1 MFASDRI
8 LALDIGNSK
17 LVLAE
22 FKLLASKSLEL
33 VNYAIAPLGFDPES
47 TADSSA
53 YIVSGIRDILRTSGI
68 RPGPVAVSVSGQ
80 MVFPRYVKLPPVT
93 PDKIAQIVKYEAQQN
108 VPFPIDEV
116 VWDYQLVGQET
127 GELSVLLVAVK
138 GDLVKNI
145 TDCVEAAGLDPVLV
159 DVSPLA
165 LYNAVR
171 YNYSDLP
178 GCTMI
183 LDMGARSTNVVFVEG
198 NKIFSRSIPVA
209 GISIT
214 KDVMKEFELS
224 FEEAEQLKVAHAF
237 VGFGGVYE
245 GHEVGVADRT
255 SKIVRNIMTRLHAE
269 VIRTIN
275 FYRGQQGGSQPGM
288 VLLAGGC
295 SIIPHA
301 NVFLKDK
308 LKTEVDFLNPFRNVS
323 VSSGISSDKVAED
336 LHLLGEV
343 VGLALRRMLS
353 CPVEINLLPPELAA
367 RKVLQRR
374 LPFFGLA
381 AIGCVLTVLVFG
393 LFLHRLK
400 SMAEQRLEKVQGLVA
415 SLEPTNAKLTEL
427 GKNKEQLYA
436 KADDL
441 SRLIAARTRWVT
453 IFDSLHQELV
463 SGMWLTTVRP
473 LPPKDAKAGP
483 RLEIRGMAFTDEVSN
498 NQTITAYVEK
508 LKGTGY
514 FNDDLQIKR
523 IKPVEGTDY
532 ATEFT
537 VEIGL
542 KDKLTPVVEVKPVEV
557 NPADAKPVEAKP
569 DEIKPVEAK
578 PTGVEAVAPSLK
590 PKELKPSTK
599 GSA

>member
-1 MFASDRI
+1 MLGSDRI

-22 FKLLASKSLEL
+22 FRLGNAKNLEL
-33 VNYAIAPLGFDPES
+33 VNYAIAPLGFDPE
-47 TADSSA
+47 TTTDSSA
-53 YIVSGIRDILRTSGI
+53 YIVSGIRDAMRESGI
-68 RPGPVAVSVSGQ
+68 RPGPVAISVSGQ

-138 GDLVKNI
+138 GDLVKNL
-145 TDCVEAAGLDPVLV
+145 TDCVEAAGLDPVMV

-165 LYNAVR
+165 LYNTVR
-171 YNYSDLP
+171 YNYSDLS

-198 NKIFSRSIPVA
+198 SKIFSRSIPVA
-209 GISIT
+209 GMAIT

-255 SKIVRNIMTRLHAE
+255 SKIARNIMTRLHAE

-275 FYRGQQGGSQPGM
+275 FYRSQQGGSQPSM

-295 SIIPHA
+295 SMIQHA
-301 NVFLKDK
+301 NIFLKDK
-308 LKTEVDFLNPFRNVS
+308 LKTEVDYLNPFRNVA
-323 VSSGISSDKVAED
+323 VSSSIASDRIAGD
-336 LHLLGEV
+336 IHLLGEV
-343 VGLALRRMLS
+343 VGLALRRTLS

-381 AIGCVLTVLVFG
+381 ALGLVFTILIFG
-393 LFLHRLK
+393 VFLHQMK
-400 SMAEQRLEKVQGLVA
+400 SMAEQRLSMVKSRVA
-415 SLEPTNAKLTEL
+415 ALESPDRQLSEL
-427 GKNKEQLYA
+427 SRQKEQVYA
-436 KADDL
+436 KAAELGDL
-441 SRLIAARTRWVT
+441 VAARTKWVM
-453 IFDSLHQELV
+453 ILGELHQHL
-463 SGMWLTTVRP
+463 SPGMWLTAAVFVP
-473 LPPKDAKAGP
+473 AKDDKNPA
-483 RLEIRGMAFTDEVSN
+483 RLELRGMAFSDEVN
-498 NQTITAYVEK
+498 NQAITEFVTK
-508 LKGTGY
+508 LKGAGY
-514 FNDDLQIKR
+514 FTDDLQMKR
-523 IKPVEGTDY
+523 IRPVEGTDY

-537 VEIGL
+537 VNAVL
-542 KDKLTPVVEVKPVEV
+542 RDKLPVKSVQRGGTP
-557 NPADAKPVEAKP
+557 AAKPAGK
-569 DEIKPVEAK
+569 AA
-578 PTGVEAVAPSLK
+578 GG
-590 PKELKPSTK
+590 K
-599 GSA
+599 GNS

>member
-1 MFASDRI
+1 MLGSDRI

-22 FKLLASKSLEL
+22 FKITSSKNLEL
-33 VNYAIAPLGFDPES
+33 VKYTISPLGFDPE
-47 TADSSA
+47 TTTDSAA
-53 YIVSGIRDILRTSGI
+53 YIVSGIRDAMRTSGI
-68 RPGPVAVSVSGQ
+68 RPGPVAVSMSGQ

-108 VPFPIDEV
+108 VPFPMDEV

-138 GDLVKNI
+138 GDLVKNL

-198 NKIFSRSIPVA
+198 SKIFSRSIPVA
-209 GISIT
+209 GMAIT

-224 FEEAEQLKVAHAF
+224 FEEAEQLKIAHAF

-269 VIRTIN
+269 VVRTIN
-275 FYRGQQGGSQPGM
+275 FYRSQQGGSQPAM

-295 SIIPHA
+295 SMIPHA
-301 NVFLKDK
+301 NVFLKEK
-308 LKTEVDFLNPFRNVS
+308 LKLDVDFLNPFRNVA
-323 VSSGISSDKVAED
+323 VSADIPSDKVAED
-336 LHLLGEV
+336 LNLLGEV
-343 VGLALRRMLS
+343 VGLALRRTLS

-381 AIGCVLTVLVFG
+381 ALGLVLTVLVFG
-393 LFLHRLK
+393 LFLHRME
-400 SMAEQRLEKVQGLVA
+400 SMAEQRLNMVQARVTQYEGPNVKLG
-415 SLEPTNAKLTEL
+415 EMAKQ
-427 GKNKEQLYA
+427 KEQLYD
-436 KADDL
+436 KATDL
-441 SRLIAARTRWVT
+441 NRLIGARTRWVE
-453 IFDSLHQELV
+453 IMSDLHQRLAP
-463 SGMWLTTVRP
+463 GMWLTSVSTIPGKDEKAPVRV
-473 LPPKDAKAGP
+473 
-483 RLEIRGMAFTDEVSN
+483 EIRGMAFSDEVN
-498 NQTITAYVEK
+498 NQAVTEYVAR
-508 LKGTGY
+508 LKGLGY
-514 FNDDLQIKR
+514 FTEDLQIKR
-523 IKPVEGTDY
+523 IRPVDGTDY
-532 ATEFT
+532 AMEFT
-537 VEIGL
+537 VDAGL
-542 KDKLTPVVEVKPVEV
+542 KDKR
-557 NPADAKPVEAKP
+557 P
-569 DEIKPVEAK
+569 DKKIEP
-578 PTGVEAVAPSLK
+578 APS
-590 PKELKPSTK
+590 PSTK
-599 GSA
+599 SDKVGKGNA

>member
-1 MFASDRI
+1 MLGSDRI

-22 FKLLASKSLEL
+22 FRLGNAKNLEL
-33 VNYAIAPLGFDPES
+33 VNYAISPLGFDPE
-47 TADSSA
+47 TTTDSSA
-53 YIVSGIRDILRTSGI
+53 YIVSGIRDAMRVSGI
-68 RPGPVAVSVSGQ
+68 RPGPVALSVSGQ

-138 GDLVKNI
+138 GDLVKNL
-145 TDCVEAAGLDPVLV
+145 TDCVEAAGLDPVMV
-159 DVSPLA
+159 DVSPMA
-165 LYNAVR
+165 LYNTVR
-171 YNYSDLP
+171 YNYSDLS

-198 NKIFSRSIPVA
+198 SKIFSRSIPVA
-209 GISIT
+209 GMAIT

-255 SKIVRNIMTRLHAE
+255 SKIARNIMTRLHAE

-275 FYRGQQGGSQPGM
+275 FYRSQQGGSQPSM

-295 SIIPHA
+295 SMIQHA
-301 NVFLKDK
+301 NIFLKDK
-308 LKTEVDFLNPFRNVS
+308 LKTEVDYLNPFRNVA
-323 VSSGISSDKVAED
+323 VSSSIASDKIAGD
-336 LHLLGEV
+336 IHLLGEV
-343 VGLALRRMLS
+343 VGLALRRTLS

-381 AIGCVLTVLVFG
+381 ALGLVFTILVFG
-393 LFLHRLK
+393 VFLHQMK
-400 SMAEQRLEKVQGLVA
+400 SMAEQRLKMVSSRVA
-415 SLEPTNAKLTEL
+415 ALDSPDRQLSEL
-427 GKNKEQLYA
+427 ARQKEQVYA
-436 KADDL
+436 KAAELGDL
-441 SRLIAARTRWVT
+441 VAARTKWVM
-453 IFDSLHQELV
+453 ILDELHQYLLP
-463 SGMWLTTVRP
+463 GMWLTAVDFVP
-473 LPPKDAKAGP
+473 AKDDKNPA
-483 RLEIRGMAFTDEVSN
+483 RMELRGMAFSDEVN
-498 NQTITAYVEK
+498 NQAITEFVTK

-514 FNDDLQIKR
+514 FTDDLQMKR

-537 VEIGL
+537 VNAVL
-542 KDKLTPVVEVKPVEV
+542 RDKLPAKVVPRGAS
-557 NPADAKPVEAKP
+557 PAAKPAAK
-569 DEIKPVEAK
+569 AS
-578 PTGVEAVAPSLK
+578 GG
-590 PKELKPSTK
+590 K
-599 GSA
+599 GNL

>member
-1 MFASDRI
+1 MFGSDRI

-22 FKLLASKSLEL
+22 FKISGTQTLEL
-33 VNYAIAPLGFDPES
+33 LNYAVSPLGIDPES
-47 TADSSA
+47 ASDVSA
-53 YIVSGIRDILRTSGI
+53 YIVSGIRDALRTSNI
-68 RPGPVAVSVSGQ
+68 RPGPVCVSVSGQ

-93 PDKIAQIVKYEAQQN
+93 PDKISQIVKYEAQQN

-116 VWDYQLVGQET
+116 VWDYQLVGQDT

-145 TDCVEAAGLDPVLV
+145 TDCVEAAGLEPILV

-209 GISIT
+209 GMAIT
-214 KDVMKEFELS
+214 RDVMKEFDLS
-224 FEEAEQLKVAHAF
+224 FEEAEQLKIAHAF

-255 SKIVRNIMTRLHAE
+255 SKIARNIMTRLHAE

-275 FYRGQQGGSQPGM
+275 FYRSQQGGGQPQM
-288 VLLAGGC
+288 VLLTGGC
-295 SIIPHA
+295 SVIPQA

-308 LKTEVDFLNPFRNVS
+308 LKIDVDFLNPFRNVA
-323 VSSGISSDKVAED
+323 VSAAIPSDKVAEN

-343 VGLALRRMLS
+343 VGLGLRRTLS
-353 CPVEINLLPPELAA
+353 CPVEINLLPHELAA
-367 RKVLQRR
+367 RRVMHRR
-374 LPFFGLA
+374 MPFFGLA
-381 AIGCVLTVLVFG
+381 AAGLVCIVLVFG
-393 LFLHRLK
+393 LFLQQMKSKAEERL
-400 SMAEQRLEKVQGLVA
+400 AKVQSRNQELAAPNDALGALAKQKAQLYSRAAELSGLVQGRV
-415 SLEPTNAKLTEL
+415 KWLTL
-427 GKNKEQLYA
+427 M
-436 KADDL
+436 DDL
-441 SRLIAARTRWVT
+441 HERMPT
-453 IFDSLHQELV
+453 
-463 SGMWLTTVRP
+463 GMWLTSVRVLP
-473 LPPKDAKAGP
+473 AKDEKAPPKF
-483 RLEIRGMAFTDEVSN
+483 EIKGMAFADEVN
-498 NQTITAYVEK
+498 NQDITEYVAK
-508 LKGTGY
+508 LKGVGY
-514 FNDDLQIKR
+514 FADDLQIKR
-523 IKPVEGTDY
+523 IKPVESTDY

-542 KDKLTPVVEVKPVEV
+542 
-557 NPADAKPVEAKP
+557 NASPAPGVSAALPKSEKKAEPGKGR
-569 DEIKPVEAK
+569 DELN
-578 PTGVEAVAPSLK
+578 GG
-590 PKELKPSTK
+590 K
-599 GSA
+599 GNR

>member
-1 MFASDRI
+1 MLGSDRI

-22 FKLLASKSLEL
+22 FKITSSKNLEL
-33 VNYAIAPLGFDPES
+33 VKYTISPLGFDPE
-47 TADSSA
+47 TTTDSAA
-53 YIVSGIRDILRTSGI
+53 YIVSGIRDAMRSSGI
-68 RPGPVAVSVSGQ
+68 RPGPVAVSMSGQ

-138 GDLVKNI
+138 GDLVKNL

-198 NKIFSRSIPVA
+198 SKIFSRSIPVA
-209 GISIT
+209 GMAIT

-224 FEEAEQLKVAHAF
+224 FEEAEQLKIAHAF

-269 VIRTIN
+269 VVRTIN
-275 FYRGQQGGSQPGM
+275 FYRSQQGGSQPAM

-295 SIIPHA
+295 SMIPHA
-301 NVFLKDK
+301 NVFLKEK
-308 LKTEVDFLNPFRNVS
+308 LKLDVDFLNPFRNVA
-323 VSSGISSDKVAED
+323 VSADIPSDKVAED
-336 LHLLGEV
+336 LNLLGEV
-343 VGLALRRMLS
+343 VGLALRRTLS

-381 AIGCVLTVLVFG
+381 ALGLVLTVLVFG
-393 LFLHRLK
+393 LFLHRME
-400 SMAEQRLEKVQGLVA
+400 SMAEQRLNMVQARVA
-415 SLEPTNAKLTEL
+415 LLEGPNVKLGEMAKQ
-427 GKNKEQLYA
+427 KEQLYD
-436 KADDL
+436 KATDL
-441 SRLIAARTRWVT
+441 NRLIGARTRWVE
-453 IFDSLHQELV
+453 IISDLHQRLAP
-463 SGMWLTTVRP
+463 GMWLTSVSTIPGKDEKAPVRV
-473 LPPKDAKAGP
+473 
-483 RLEIRGMAFTDEVSN
+483 EIRGMAFSDEVN
-498 NQTITAYVEK
+498 NQAVTEYVAR
-508 LKGTGY
+508 LKGVGY
-514 FNDDLQIKR
+514 FTEDLQIKR
-523 IKPVEGTDY
+523 IRPVDGTDY
-532 ATEFT
+532 AMEFT
-537 VEIGL
+537 VDAGL
-542 KDKLTPVVEVKPVEV
+542 KDKR
-557 NPADAKPVEAKP
+557 P
-569 DEIKPVEAK
+569 DKKTEP
-578 PTGVEAVAPSLK
+578 APS
-590 PKELKPSTK
+590 PSTK
-599 GSA
+599 SDKVGKGNA

>member
-1 MFASDRI
+1 MLGIDRI
-8 LALDIGNSK
+8 LALDVGNSK

-22 FKLLASKSLEL
+22 FRISGSSKNLEL
-33 VNYAIAPLGFDPES
+33 VNYAIAPLGFDPE
-47 TADSSA
+47 TTTDSSA
-53 YIVSGIRDILRTSGI
+53 YIVSGIRDAMREGNI

-127 GELSVLLVAVK
+127 GEMSVLLVAVK
-138 GDLVKNI
+138 GDLVKNL

-165 LYNAVR
+165 LYNTVR

-209 GISIT
+209 GMAVT

-224 FEEAEQLKVAHAF
+224 FEEAEQLKIAHAF

-255 SKIVRNIMTRLHAE
+255 SKIVRNVMTKLHAE

-275 FYRGQQGGSQPGM
+275 FYRSQQGGSQPSM

-295 SIIPHA
+295 SRIQHA

-308 LKTEVDFLNPFRNVS
+308 LKMEVDYLNPFRNVA
-323 VSSGISSDKVAED
+323 VSGAIEADQVAED
-336 LHLLGEV
+336 LNLLGEV
-343 VGLALRRMLS
+343 VGLALRRVLS
-353 CPVEINLLPPELAA
+353 CPVEINLLPKELVD
-367 RKVLQRR
+367 RRVLQRR

-381 AIGCVLTVLVFG
+381 AIGVVFTILVFG
-393 LFLHRLK
+393 FFLHRME
-400 SMAEQRLEKVQGLVA
+400 SMAEQRRAAVQSMVSALEGPDVKM
-415 SLEPTNAKLTEL
+415 TEL
-427 GKNKEQLYA
+427 ARQKQALYGKAGELGA
-436 KADDL
+436 L
-441 SRLIAARTRWVT
+441 VESRVRWLTVVE
-453 IFDSLHQELV
+453 DLHQRLV
-463 SGMWLTTVRP
+463 PGMWLTALHLVP
-473 LPPKDAKAGP
+473 GKDDKTPA
-483 RLEIRGMAFTDEVSN
+483 RFEIRGMAFSDEVN
-498 NQTITAYVEK
+498 NQAVTEFVNR
-508 LKGTGY
+508 LKGVGY
-514 FNDDLQIKR
+514 FTEELQIKR
-523 IKPVEGTDY
+523 IRPVEGTDY
-532 ATEFT
+532 VTEFT
-537 VEIGL
+537 VDAGL
-542 KDKLTPVVEVKPVEV
+542 RDRLPAKAAAPKGKGPAGMVKPV
-557 NPADAKPVEAKP
+557 A
-569 DEIKPVEAK
+569 
-578 PTGVEAVAPSLK
+578 G
-590 PKELKPSTK
+590 K
-599 GSA
+599 GNA

>member
-1 MFASDRI
+1 MLGSDRI

-17 LVLAE
+17 IVLAE
-22 FKLLASKSLEL
+22 FKGINSQSLEL
-33 VNYAIAPLGFDPES
+33 THYAVSSLGFDPE
-47 TADSSA
+47 TTPDSSA
-53 YIVSGIRDILRTSGI
+53 YIVSGIRDALRMSGI
-68 RPGPVAVSVSGQ
+68 RPGPVAISVSGQ

-93 PDKIAQIVKYEAQQN
+93 SDKIAQIVKYEAQQN
-108 VPFPIDEV
+108 VPFPMDEV

-138 GDLVKNI
+138 GELVKNI
-145 TDCVEAAGLDPVLV
+145 TDCVEAAGLDPILV

-198 NKIFSRSIPVA
+198 TKIFSRSIPVA
-209 GISIT
+209 GMAIT

-269 VIRTIN
+269 VVRTIN
-275 FYRGQQGGSQPGM
+275 FYRSQQGGSQPGM

-295 SIIPHA
+295 SVIPHA
-301 NVFLKDK
+301 NVFLKEK
-308 LKTEVDFLNPFRNVS
+308 LKTEVDFLNPFRNVA
-323 VSSGISSDKVAED
+323 VSASIASDKVAEN

-343 VGLALRRMLS
+343 VGLALRRRLS
-353 CPVEINLLPPELAA
+353 CPVEINLLPPELVA

-381 AIGCVLTVLVFG
+381 AAGLVLIALACG
-393 LFLHRLK
+393 LFLLRVK
-400 SMAEQRLEKVQGLVA
+400 SMGEQRLTMVQSRVAMLEKPNETLGDL
-415 SLEPTNAKLTEL
+415 AKQ
-427 GKNKEQLYA
+427 KEQLYA
-436 KADDL
+436 KVGELSDL
-441 SRLIAARTRWVT
+441 VVARTRWLT
-453 IFDSLHQELV
+453 IMNELHQRLAP
-463 SGMWLTTVRP
+463 GMWLTSVRMIAG
-473 LPPKDAKAGP
+473 KDEKAGA
-483 RLEIRGMAFTDEVSN
+483 RLEIRGMAFVDEVSN
-498 NQTITAYVEK
+498 QAITDYVAK
-508 LKGTGY
+508 LKGIGY
-514 FNDDLQIKR
+514 FTDDLQIKR

-542 KDKLTPVVEVKPVEV
+542 NDKPVAKLSV
-557 NPADAKPVEAKP
+557 LPSPKSGRDAK
-569 DEIKPVEAK
+569 I
-578 PTGVEAVAPSLK
+578 S
-590 PKELKPSTK
+590 K
-599 GSA
+599 GNS

>member
-1 MFASDRI
+1 MLGSDRI

-17 LVLAE
+17 LSLAE
-22 FKLLASKSLEL
+22 FRITSAKTLEL
-33 VNYAIAPLGFDPES
+33 LNYAVAPLGFDPES
-47 TADSSA
+47 TTDSSA
-53 YIVSGIRDILRTSGI
+53 YIVSGIRDVLRNSGI

-116 VWDYQLVGQET
+116 VWDYQLVGQDT

-138 GDLVKNI
+138 GELVKNL

-209 GISIT
+209 GMAIT

-224 FEEAEQLKVAHAF
+224 FEEAEQLKIAHAF

-275 FYRGQQGGSQPGM
+275 FYRSQQGGSQPAM

-295 SIIPHA
+295 SKIPHA
-301 NVFLKDK
+301 DVFLKEK
-308 LKTEVDFLNPFRNVS
+308 LKIDVDILNPFRNVE
-323 VSSGISSDKVAED
+323 VSSAIESDRVAGD
-336 LHLLGEV
+336 LHHLGEV
-343 VGLALRRMLS
+343 VGLALRRMLA
-353 CPVEINLLPPELAA
+353 CPVEINLLPPELKA

-381 AIGCVLTVLVFG
+381 AVGLVFIVLVFG
-393 LFLHRLK
+393 LFLYQMQ
-400 SMAEQRLEKVQGLVA
+400 SMASKRLESV
-415 SLEPTNAKLTEL
+415 NAKVAELEAPNDAL
-427 GKNKEQLYA
+427 GKLARQKEELYA
-436 KADDL
+436 KAATL
-441 SRLIAARTRWVT
+441 EGLVEARTRWVR
-453 IFDSLHQELV
+453 IMDDLHQRMPA
-463 SGMWLTTVRP
+463 GMWLTALVMKP
-473 LPPKDAKAGP
+473 GKDEKAPP
-483 RLEIRGMAFTDEVSN
+483 RLEIRGMAYKDKVADAAVTE
-498 NQTITAYVEK
+498 YVNK

-514 FNDDLQIKR
+514 FTEDLQIRTIRPVTEYAMGFVLDAGLREKLPAAKGAEPSG
-523 IKPVEGTDY
+523 KPG
-532 ATEFT
+532 
-537 VEIGL
+537 
-542 KDKLTPVVEVKPVEV
+542 
-557 NPADAKPVEAKP
+557 
-569 DEIKPVEAK
+569 
-578 PTGVEAVAPSLK
+578 
-590 PKELKPSTK
+590 K
-599 GSA
+599 GGGGNG